1 MIFKWLR
8 TIVCNCPLIRLVCS
22 VIWVTT
28 GKRKNVATVEWP
40 VIETAGVCLQNYEC
54 LICNPYQS
62 CSDSSNNL
70 TASFRL
76 QITHTYTT
84 VETSHHKSYAVARG
98 KEKGVEVV
106 LTQQLLLNSS
116 KGIWTSLIAL
126 YFLFTLYATRQ
137 LHLPNCHLYAFT
149 GNSYIQHRW
158 YLNGSKPE
166 FEGSLY
172 LTSPSWLKASKY
184 CKICNCL
191 LPV

>member
-1 MIFKWLR
+1 M
-8 TIVCNCPLIRLVCS
+8 T
-22 VIWVTT
+22 
-28 GKRKNVATVEWP
+28 
-40 VIETAGVCLQNYEC
+40 
-54 LICNPYQS
+54 
-62 CSDSSNNL
+62 SSNNL

-98 KEKGVEVV
+98 KEKVVEVV

-172 LTSPSWLKASKY
+172 LTSTVKY
-184 CKICNCL
+184 VIVCYLFRCNRTAYYSMQCGCMGY
-191 LPV
+191 